1 MHLRPLLSISL
12 CALAF
17 TGALC
22 AQLPPRAPAPP
33 TRQAAPPAKPLK
45 EEDAAKLIAQLTEMT
60 KKLDE
65 QKFGYNA
72 KIIRELREAG
82 ETGEKAFALWL
93 DCTKDVDYDQKGR
106 SATEFSE
113 WKRGQTKDA
122 DHERDAALQLEVQ
135 WLAIVLMS
143 SNARNEVA
151 RNEAVAA
158 AVTFLDTVVDR
169 AQKAKGTLHG
179 HAYENVLTSVFARHY
194 KLESTVS
201 RTEGGAYVPG
211 DVDAIYDK
219 MILPF
224 YRETKMATSLMQAWA
239 KRIEQQTAI
248 AASFKFIEAKEKF
261 TAEKL
266 PELKWG
272 QARDLFQLG
281 QEETAAQQLLSLLKD
296 NMAHRN
302 ASHWL
307 EELTTLLK
315 KEELPKVPVKTQ
327 AEAPPASA
335 PGPVKDPS
343 QGPGSRPNGFP
354 GGKPG
359 KP

>member
-1 MHLRPLLSISL
+1 M
-12 CALAF
+12 
-17 TGALC
+17 
-22 AQLPPRAPAPP
+22 
-33 TRQAAPPAKPLK
+33 
-45 EEDAAKLIAQLTEMT
+45 IAQLSEMT
-60 KKLDE
+60 KTLDE

-82 ETGEKAFALWL
+82 ETADKAFALWL
-93 DCTKDVDYDQKGR
+93 DCAKDVDYDQKGR
-106 SATEFSE
+106 SAADFSE
-113 WKRGQTKDA
+113 WKRGQTKEA

-151 RNEAVAA
+151 HNEAVAA

-169 AQKAKGTLHG
+169 AQKAKGNLHG
-179 HAYENVLTSVFARHY
+179 HAYENVLTSVFGRHY

-201 RTEGGAYVPG
+201 RTEGGAYAPG

-224 YRETKMATSLMQAWA
+224 YREAKMATSLMQAWA

-248 AASFKFIEAKEKF
+248 AASFKFVEAKEKF

-272 QARDLFQLG
+272 QARELFQLG
-281 QEETAAQQLLSLLKD
+281 QEETAAQQLLALLKA
-296 NMAHRN
+296 NMGHRN

-307 EELTTLLK
+307 EELTALLK
-315 KEELPKVPVKTQ
+315 KEELPKTPVKTTP
-327 AEAPPASA
+327 AAAPPASA
-335 PGPVKDPS
+335 PEPAKVPS
-343 QGPGSRPNGFP
+343 KGPGTRPGGFP